1 MGSYYIPS
9 NKLKGESRILYI
21 FTGKSLIYTA
31 VGGVLG
37 FIIFSICSALGAK
50 TAGLIVMLIF
60 AAIGYGVGTL
70 KMPTSGNT
78 RLTRNV
84 SGESI
89 DQIIVNYIKFKKNT
103 KVYSYAVP
111 RKDPDYMTINQHLN
125 LDELLN
131 NKNKGG
137 K

>member
-60 AAIGYGVGTL
+60 AAIGYGVRTL

-84 SGESI
+84 GGDSI
-89 DQIIVNYIKFKKNT
+89 DQIIVNYIKFKKNK